1 MRVLAI
7 ANQKGGVGKS
17 TLAVHLAYAAL
28 EAGLRV
34 LLVDMDKQGSL
45 SLTFTEPSGAEP
57 GLVASA
63 LYGEA
68 LPEGA
73 QPQKI
78 SEKLGI
84 IRADKALL
92 SIDKAENAVMRYP
105 AKALRTFSAD
115 YDLCII
121 DTPPLLGV
129 RLMASLSA
137 ADFVVTPVS
146 VGLYELAGV
155 ADLMQTIHVIRTQ
168 GFNPRLKHLGIV
180 PMKTNTRATEEREAL
195 ASLRER
201 YGNAILPETLPER
214 APVRKAIA
222 RRVPVWQSTRGEG
235 HQKAGQ
241 EWRAVC
247 NAILGR
253 MA

>member
-1 MRVLAI
+1 MKILVT

-17 TLAVHLAYAAL
+17 TLTAHLAYAAH
-28 EAGLRV
+28 EDGKRV
-34 LLVDMDKQGSL
+34 LMVDMDRQGSL
-45 SLTFTEPSGAEP
+45 SMTFPSTG
-57 GLVASA
+57 GHGIVASQ
-63 LYGEA
+63 LYLPA
-68 LPEGA
+68 LPADAAIEMVDEG
-73 QPQKI
+73 
-78 SEKLGI
+78 LGI
-84 IRADKALL
+84 VRADAALL
-92 SIDKAENAVMRYP
+92 EVDRAENSVVKRPRA
-105 AKALRTFSAD
+105 ALQQFAD
-115 YDLCII
+115 QFDLCLI

-241 EWRAVC
+241 EWRAAC